1 MHRGCLWCAIFRST
15 HVAVD
20 ARSKLFCSVF
30 FGDMG
35 KLKKQSK
42 RMPARQKYKIERK
55 VREHNRKLKKEA
67 KKNPNSKSTLKYH
80 SGWRELCTVKG
91 RGWGSPD
98 PRPSLKLWVY
108 CFMIEPLRV

>member
-1 MHRGCLWCAIFRST
+1 MA
-15 HVAVD
+15 AVE
-20 ARSKLFCSVF
+20 ALFADTCSCSVF

-91 RGWGSPD
+91 RGWGSPCLLD
-98 PRPSLKLWVY
+98 LA
-108 CFMIEPLRV
+108 